1 MGVLKPKQT
10 TQTQTTEASP
20 WQGAEKYMDNV
31 LSNAGKLW
39 DQGSGFNP
47 YQGNVNAAISNQ
59 TQQGL
64 SGIMNTA
71 QGQGGL
77 LGQSG
82 VQFANGLLGSG
93 GLSDEQRSALDPL
106 LATARG
112 DSLSTVNP
120 YLQAQIDAMNSDI
133 MNKVQ
138 STASANGRYGS
149 GAMGGIL
156 GRELGTANANILST
170 NWENERNRQL
180 QAANS
185 LQDVYGQ
192 GLNRAS
198 NLALNGQQI
207 TDQLYDPA
215 TRMLGVGD
223 FYDARAQRQKD
234 ADIQAWKDKDM
245 AKWNRLNAYS
255 GVVNGNQGPAS
266 QTTTTPTTRPSA
278 LQTALGAGSAGLG
291 LLGKLF

>member
-1 MGVLKPKQT
+1 MGALKPKQT
-10 TQTQTTEASP
+10 SQTTTTESGP
-20 WQGAEKYMDNV
+20 WAGVEPYMDNA
-31 LSNAGKLW
+31 LSQAKNLW
-39 DQGSGFNP
+39 NKDSGFNP
-47 YQGNVNAAISNQ
+47 YTGKVNAAISNQ
-59 TQQGL
+59 SQQGL
-64 SGIMNTA
+64 AGIMNTA

-82 VQFANGLLGSG
+82 VGFANGLLNSG
-93 GLSDEQRSALDPL
+93 GLSQEQRDSMAPL

-207 TDQLYDPA
+207 TDQLYDPS

-223 FYDARAQRQKD
+223 FYDARNQNQLN

-245 AKWNRLNAYS
+245 AKWNRLNAYN
-255 GVVNGNQGPAS
+255 GIIQGNQVGGT

-278 LQTALGAGSAGLG
+278 LQTALGAGTAGLG